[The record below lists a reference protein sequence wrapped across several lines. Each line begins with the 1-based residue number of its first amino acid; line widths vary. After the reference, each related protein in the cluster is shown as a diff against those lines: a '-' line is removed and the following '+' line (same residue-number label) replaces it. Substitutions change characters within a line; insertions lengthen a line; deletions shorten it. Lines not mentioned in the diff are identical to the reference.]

1 MKGRNMAKR
10 RKPGRPGKNPSDEQ
24 EKSFPG
30 EKKSPGRH
38 DRLVQTLRGNL
49 TKRHVQKLERHS
61 PRAFGLLPAPR

>member
-24 EKSFPG
+24 EQNFPG

-49 TKRHVQKLERHS
+49 TKRHVQKLTRHS
-61 PRAFGLLPAPR
+61 PRGK

>member
-1 MKGRNMAKR
+1 MKGRNMVKR

-49 TKRHVQKLERHS
+49 TKRHVQKLTRHS
-61 PRAFGLLPAPR
+61 PRGK

>member
-30 EKKSPGRH
+30 EKKSHGRQ
-38 DRLVQTLRGNL
+38 DRLVQMLRENL
-49 TKRHVQKLERHS
+49 NKRHVQKLTRHS
-61 PRAFGLLPAPR
+61 PRGK